1 MASKIDYASL
11 LELRSAGLTASQIAA
26 RLGCCADS
34 VHRAAQKFG
43 LQKRLSGPAPQL
55 SDAEITQLWHD
66 GVSLT
71 DMAAQCGVSTTTIYT
86 YAKRLELPRRPRAE
100 RKSYDPSPAEIER
113 LKAELR
119 ERHFAERRAEK
130 DETRKELTA

>member
-26 RLGCCADS
+26 RLGCSKDS
-34 VHRAAQKFG
+34 VHAVAKKFG
-43 LQKRLSGPAPQL
+43 LERRLSGPTPQL